1 MNRNF
6 LVTGG
11 AQGIGLAYCRTIL
24 AGGGNVFF
32 TDINEVQGEKTQEKL
47 VEEFGKAGVG
57 FCKQDV
63 TDEAG
68 WPLVWD
74 AADAFFSPGKVE
86 ALCNNAGIVHVS
98 AWKRVLD
105 INLCGLVTGTMLAI
119 ERLGA
124 SRGGP
129 GGLIVQT
136 ASIASFFAPFPTIEE
151 GMYMCSKQGVLG
163 LVRSM
168 GKDMSS
174 YKKEKVRM
182 VGICPTGVNTEMIKV
197 WAEARSQEIE
207 QSTQVS
213 SSSAT
218 EPPNTGLLE
227 PHEIGEAFQQIVVGG
242 DSGQML
248 VVMPDFRFYWPDW
261 NHSMIKIFSMICL
274 FCIKVMRHRA
284 SEPILP
290 GQMMNVGF
298 AFLLLIG
305 IGFHLFL
312 SCLGF

>member
-24 AGGGNVFF
+24 TGGGNVFF

-47 VEEFGKAGVG
+47 TNEFGKARVG

-63 TDEAG
+63 SEEAG

-74 AADAFFSPGKVE
+74 VADAFFSPSKVE
-86 ALCNNAGIVHVS
+86 ALCNNAGIFHVS
-98 AWKRVLD
+98 AWKRLLD
-105 INLCGLVTGTMLAI
+105 INLCGSVTGTMLAI
-119 ERLGA
+119 ERFGA

-136 ASIASFFAPFPTIEE
+136 ASIASFYADFDTIQEA
-151 GMYMCSKQGVLG
+151 MYMCSKQGLHG

-168 GKDMSS
+168 EKDMSS
-174 YKKEKVRM
+174 YKKEKVRL
-182 VGICPTGVNTEMIKV
+182 VGICPTGVNTEMVKA
-197 WAEARSQEIE
+197 WTEQKAGQSMQEV
-207 QSTQVS
+207 STRP
-213 SSSAT
+213 AD
-218 EPPNTGLLE
+218 PRNTGLLE

-248 VVMPDFRFYWPDW
+248 VVMPEFRFYWPDW
-261 NHSMIKIFSMICL
+261 NRSMIKIFSMICM
-274 FCIKVMRHRA
+274 FCIKVMGHPA

-290 GQMMNVGF
+290 EQMRNVAI
-298 AFLLLIG
+298 AFTLLCGLLFHLLL
-305 IGFHLFL
+305 
-312 SCLGF
+312 SYLGY

>member
-24 AGGGNVFF
+24 TGGGNVFF
-32 TDINEVQGEKTQEKL
+32 TDINEEQGEKTQEIL
-47 VEEFGKAGVG
+47 VKEFGKTRVG

-68 WPLVWD
+68 WPLAWD

-86 ALCNNAGIVHVS
+86 ALCNNAGIFHTT
-98 AWKRVLD
+98 AWKRMLD

-136 ASIASFFAPFPTIEE
+136 ASMASFLAGFDTIEE
-151 GMYMCSKQGVLG
+151 GMYTCSKQGVLG

-168 GKDMSS
+168 GRELPS

-182 VGICPTGVNTEMIKV
+182 VGISPLFVNTELV
-197 WAEARSQEIE
+197 RSQVDSGNNRVI
-207 QSTQVS
+207 
-213 SSSAT
+213 
-218 EPPNTGLLE
+218 GDYKGRFLE
-227 PHEIGEAFQQIVVGG
+227 PEEIGLAFQRLVVGG
-242 DSGQML
+242 ESGQML
-248 VVMPDFRFYWPDW
+248 VVMPGFCFYWPDW
-261 NHSMIKIFSMICL
+261 NRSMIKIFSMICM
-274 FCIKVMRHRA
+274 FCVKVMGHPA

-290 GQMMNVGF
+290 SQMRNVAI
-298 AFLLLIG
+298 AFTLLCGILFHLLL
-305 IGFHLFL
+305 
-312 SCLGF
+312 SYLGY

>member
-24 AGGGNVFF
+24 AGGGKVFF
-32 TDINEVQGEKTQEKL
+32 TDINEVQGKKTQENL

-74 AADAFFSPGKVE
+74 AADDFFSPGKVE
-86 ALCNNAGIVHVS
+86 ALCNNAGIFHPS
-98 AWKRVLD
+98 AWKRMLD

-136 ASIASFFAPFPTIEE
+136 ASIASFFAEFATIEE
-151 GMYMCSKQGVLG
+151 AMYKCSKQGILG

-182 VGICPTGVNTEMIKV
+182 VGICPAGVNTEMIKV
-197 WAEARSQEIE
+197 WAEARSQEE
-207 QSTQVS
+207 VRSKT
-213 SSSAT
+213 
-218 EPPNTGLLE
+218 PNTGLLE

-248 VVMPDFRFYWPDW
+248 VVMPAFRFYWPDW
-261 NHSMIKIFSMICL
+261 NRSMIKIFSMICL
-274 FCIKVMRHRA
+274 FYKKVMRHGA

>member
-24 AGGGNVFF
+24 AGGGKVFF
-32 TDINEVQGEKTQEKL
+32 TDINEVQGKKTQENL

-74 AADAFFSPGKVE
+74 AADDFFSPGKVE
-86 ALCNNAGIVHVS
+86 ALCNNAGIFHPS
-98 AWKRVLD
+98 AWKRMLD

-136 ASIASFFAPFPTIEE
+136 ASIASFFAEFATIEE
-151 GMYMCSKQGVLG
+151 AMYKCSKQGILG

-168 GKDMSS
+168 GKDMSA

-182 VGICPTGVNTEMIKV
+182 VGICPAGVNTEMVKV
-197 WAEARSQEIE
+197 WVEAQEAE
-207 QSTQVS
+207 QS
-213 SSSAT
+213 AT
-218 EPPNTGLLE
+218 DPVDPRNTGLLE
-227 PHEIGEAFQQIVVGG
+227 PHEIGEAFKQIVVGG

-248 VVMPDFRFYWPDW
+248 VVMKAFRFYWPDW
-261 NHSMIKIFSMICL
+261 NRSMIKIFSMICL
-274 FCIKVMRHRA
+274 FYKKVMRHGA